1 MKRTRLLSLLAV
13 TALALAGSARAADA
27 PAVII
32 HKPVDGAKVDHR
44 QEVSGKVS
52 DPNADVWV
60 VVHPMETSDFWI
72 QPRITVR
79 EDGSWKVIAYFGNAG
94 TAHKRKQFEVR
105 AFANP
110 SANLTEGKSNQW
122 PAAEAKSNVLEV
134 TRR

>member
-1 MKRTRLLSLLAV
+1 MKRTWLLSLLAV

-27 PAVII
+27 PTVII
-32 HKPVDGAKVDHR
+32 HKPANGAEVDHR

-72 QPRITVR
+72 QPHVTVR
-79 EDGSWKVIAYFGNAG
+79 EDGSWKVIAYFGNADP
-94 TAHKRKQFEVR
+94 AHKGKRFEVR

-110 SANLTEGKSNQW
+110 SDKLTEGKSNSW
-122 PAAEAKSNVLEV
+122 PVAEAKSNVLEV
-134 TRR
+134 NRR